1 MQMPEQSSASLIK
14 TRFIPSRFI
23 LIASLLF
30 VLVFISIAAINR
42 VFTKAPGVTFTTI
55 TGKKIALKN
64 LRGKPVV
71 VTFWAT
77 DCPACIK
84 EIPHLIDLYTQ
95 YHKQGLEIIAVA
107 MYYDPPNH
115 VVTITEDQQL
125 PYNIALDLKAE
136 HAHAFG
142 DVQLIPSTFL
152 ISPDGLIDLKKT
164 GAFDPAE
171 MKTRIETLIKG

>member
-1 MQMPEQSSASLIK
+1 MPEHTPIVKTQFSASRI
-14 TRFIPSRFI
+14 I
-23 LIASLLF
+23 LLVFLLS
-30 VLVFISIAAINR
+30 VLVFILTHPINHISTR
-42 VFTKAPGVTFTTI
+42 APDVTFTTI
-55 TGKKIALKN
+55 TGKKIALKD
-64 LRGKPVV
+64 LRGKPVI

-95 YHKQGLEIIAVA
+95 FHKRGLEIIAVA

-115 VVTITEDQQL
+115 VVTMTEDLQL
-125 PYNIALDLKAE
+125 PYDVTLDLKVE

-142 DVQLIPSTFL
+142 DVQLTPSTFL
-152 ISPDGLIDLKKT
+152 INPDGLIAFKKT

-171 MKTRIETLIKG
+171 MKTRLETLTLG